1 MPNYRRARVS
11 GGCYFFTLV
20 AHNRRL
26 VLTGENTRAALRAA
40 VQAVCEEH
48 PFRVDAWVLLP
59 DHLHCLWR
67 LPEGDADYSLR
78 WAKIKR
84 FTRQH
89 LGMSA
94 REKLWQPRYW
104 EHCIRDENDFARH
117 ADYIHL
123 NPVKHGLVR
132 CAADWPYSTFHR
144 FVSAGMY
151 PEDWGIAEDGISEG
165 GFGERRSKNNPM

>member
-1 MPNYRRARVS
+1 MPNYRRARVP

-20 AHNRRL
+20 AYGRRP
-26 VLTGENTRAALRAA
+26 VLTNENIRTALRTA
-40 VQAVCEEH
+40 VQAVRDEH
-48 PFRVDAWVLLP
+48 PFAIEAWVLLP

-67 LPEGDADYSLR
+67 LPDGDADYSLR

-84 FTRQH
+84 YTRHH
-89 LGMSA
+89 LGMSTG
-94 REKLWQPRYW
+94 EKLWQPRYW

-117 ADYIHL
+117 TDYIHW

-144 FVSAGMY
+144 FVAAGAY
-151 PEDWGIAEDGISEG
+151 PENWGVAENNISEG
-165 GFGERRSKNNPM
+165 DFGE